1 MEKNLR
7 RLPLDGLY
15 NARELG
21 GFPTVD
27 GKVTA
32 YGKFV
37 RCELPRKLT
46 GGDLAYLKAYGVT
59 RSVDLRGDM
68 EVERIPSMLRD
79 VDWAV
84 YSHVPMF
91 TRQAAFASQAEGG
104 APKPDKYAQHPAT
117 AFIEWGQL
125 YVNMLEEYKD
135 WTCRVLD
142 IAASEQG
149 VMLYHCTTGKDRTG
163 MLTALLLSIAGVS
176 QDDIIAD
183 YCVSQVYMRP
193 VYLELME
200 LMPPLYDEEGKPLRP
215 TIDSPFFQTAPEN
228 MRTLLDHLN
237 ETYGSVE
244 GYIRRC
250 GVSGDTVARIRAKLT
265 E

>member
-1 MEKNLR
+1 MPLR
-7 RLPLDGLY
+7 RLATKKLY
-15 NARELG
+15 NARDLG
-21 GFPTVD
+21 GYPTLD
-27 GKVTA
+27 G
-32 YGKFV
+32 
-37 RCELPRKLT
+37 
-46 GGDLAYLKAYGVT
+46 GVT
-59 RSVDLRGDM
+59 RFGVFVRSEAPVGLPEEDVSYLLAYGISASMDFRSSGERSARPSDLKTLLPYYEKPLFNEAAMSGGHFQKMMKLDWGEQYLAM
-68 EVERIPSMLRD
+68 AEGAKE
-79 VDWAV
+79 WAV
-84 YSHVPMF
+84 
-91 TRQAAFASQAEGG
+91 
-104 APKPDKYAQHPAT
+104 D
-117 AFIEWGQL
+117 
-125 YVNMLEEYKD
+125 
-135 WTCRVLD
+135 VLS
-142 IAASEQG
+142 IAAENPG
-149 VMLYHCTTGKDRTG
+149 TRLYHCTTGKDRTG